1 MLEVNNL
8 KVEFVR
14 NGKRVAPVDGVSFS
28 VGANETVGL
37 LGESGCG
44 KSVTALS
51 ILRLFPL
58 ASKAQLSGTI
68 NYNDGIAAN
77 NLLEADDATLRGMR
91 GKEIA
96 MIFQEPM
103 TSLIPCIA
111 SVISCARCCA
121 CIAISTANRST
132 RKSSPCCNAWV
143 CRAPSNWSTTTRTAC
158 PAACASV

>member
-8 KVEFVR
+8 KVDFAR
-14 NGKRVAPVDGVSFS
+14 NGRTVAPVDGVSFS

-58 ASKAQLSGTI
+58 ASKATLSGEVR
-68 NYNDGIAAN
+68 YKGRDLLAAG
-77 NLLEADDATLRGMR
+77 DAEMRALRGN
-91 GKEIA
+91 EIA

-103 TSLIPCIA
+103 TSLNPLHRIGAQLGEMLRMHTSLHRREI
-111 SVISCARCCA
+111 
-121 CIAISTANRST
+121 
-132 RKSSPCCNAWV
+132 
-143 CRAPSNWSTTTRTAC
+143 
-158 PAACASV
+158 

>member
-51 ILRLFPL
+51 ILRLFPM
-58 ASKAQLSGTI
+58 ASKAQLSGSVQ
-68 NYNDGIAAN
+68 YNDGVRVTN
-77 NLLEADDATLRGMR
+77 MLEADDGTSIYIQNRGYLVR
-91 GKEIA
+91 AGASSAQPSYFRLTPYFRVPAGPHDWLSRTVIVGGGERRTD
-96 MIFQEPM
+96 PDR
-103 TSLIPCIA
+103 SLFRYYALI
-111 SVISCARCCA
+111 
-121 CIAISTANRST
+121 
-132 RKSSPCCNAWV
+132 
-143 CRAPSNWSTTTRTAC
+143 
-158 PAACASV
+158 